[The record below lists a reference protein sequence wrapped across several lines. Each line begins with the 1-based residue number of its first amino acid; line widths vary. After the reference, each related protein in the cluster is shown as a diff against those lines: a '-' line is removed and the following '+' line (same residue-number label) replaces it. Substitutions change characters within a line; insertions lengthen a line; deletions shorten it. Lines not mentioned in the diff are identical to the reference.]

1 MLSCPFVFGPLKQL
15 EPELGHVSE
24 DEDRGE
30 EEEAPED
37 IPLPNV
43 GRAGSFSVGGNSSA
57 LLSAAVVAAA
67 SVIGGVMLLRK

>member
-1 MLSCPFVFGPLKQL
+1 M
-15 EPELGHVSE
+15 SE
-24 DEDRGE
+24 DEESDDL
-30 EEEAPED
+30 APED

-43 GRAGSFSVGGNSSA
+43 SRAGSFSVGTPSSA